1 MTRLREEKRAPVN
14 LILAATANKTLQR
27 LADAELDGVKYQ
39 VVSFKDGGDEFRVYL
54 DPKSHLPAQTEIL
67 EDDPLEGDS
76 SYLLRYGDWRKVDQI
91 VMPFSLRY
99 ELNGRA
105 LQEEQIKSVQ
115 NNVAFVTD
123 PFNVPQAIR
132 NWKDRRH
139 PDRFAVDTA
148 PGGRQRQLPGSRPS
162 AVDRMDSTRQWR
174 AQDRRQLSRD
184 NRRRNARSFDRRRRP
199 ACTKRA
205 PRRS

>member
-1 MTRLREEKRAPVN
+1 MESNIKSSLSRT
-14 LILAATANKTLQR
+14 AAI
-27 LADAELDGVKYQ
+27 
-39 VVSFKDGGDEFRVYL
+39 EFRVYL
-54 DPKSHLPAQTEIL
+54 DPKSHLPTQTEIL

-91 VMPFSLRY
+91 MMPFSLRY

-132 NWKDRRH
+132 TGKTDVTPIASQWILRRVAGNVSYQ
-139 PDRFAVDTA
+139 DL
-148 PGGRQRQLPGSRPS
+148 GRPPS
-162 AVDRMDSTRQWR
+162 NRMDSTRQWR
-174 AQDRRQLSRD
+174 AQDRRQLSR
-184 NRRRNARSFDRRRRP
+184 RQSSSKCAII
-199 ACTKRA
+199 
-205 PRRS
+205 